1 MDPSCRYDR
10 LVTIERFDSH
20 FQLAGG
26 VNLPKVLSCIGSD
39 GKRRRQL
46 VKVSFSRLFLLIYC
60 CVFVLLVMYLCAI
73 CEKLCRCACSGVPLV
88 TNCCRACSAFCDKL
102 LASFPGLPR

>member
-46 VKVSFSRLFLLIYC
+46 VKVSFSRLFYLYNILSDLLRSGD
-60 CVFVLLVMYLCAI
+60 VVLG
-73 CEKLCRCACSGVPLV
+73 EKLCCVLV
-88 TNCCRACSAFCDKL
+88 VVCL
-102 LASFPGLPR
+102 